1 MFTPISLGN
10 SLQYTQ
16 PFPAEATIVNGLI
29 IRSNLVENLVL
40 GQPDVLE
47 CIPITSQF
55 GSNINYFSSKDS
67 NWIELKNGQNKE
79 LTLNIVDQN
88 FNPININVPN
98 ILISL
103 LIKFPNN

>member
-1 MFTPISLGN
+1 
-10 SLQYTQ
+10 
-16 PFPAEATIVNGLI
+16 
-29 IRSNLVENLVL
+29 
-40 GQPDVLE
+40 VLE

-55 GSNINYFSSKDS
+55 GSNINYASSRDS
-67 NWIELKNGQNKE
+67 NWIKLRKGQYKE

-88 FNPININVPN
+88 FNPININDPN